1 MLKSVNTAETTAA
14 DEAQQDL
21 TDGFHL
27 VIDALKLNGLDT
39 IYGVPGI
46 PISDL
51 GRMTNNTSQGAGPS
65 HKVVESGIT
74 ILIALFGVIVI
85 IGSIQA
91 GIDWG
96 AEGPRAGFFPF
107 YLGVIIVISS
117 AINLRNEIRGGRP
130 GLFAEWS
137 QLRQVMRVVIPT
149 TLYVGTMPYI
159 GLYVGSTVLI
169 ACARHR

>member
-1 MLKSVNTAETTAA
+1 
-14 DEAQQDL
+14 
-21 TDGFHL
+21 
-27 VIDALKLNGLDT
+27 
-39 IYGVPGI
+39 
-46 PISDL
+46 
-51 GRMTNNTSQGAGPS
+51 MTNNTSQGAGPS

-169 ACARHR
+169 AWVMRRLGKYNWLTVAAVAIGVPVLTYIVFERWFLVPLPKGPLEEWLNL